1 MITCILNNMKKTH
14 FIILVLCYLFITS
27 CSTKKEDGKLS
38 PEIVSNPATASGSKD
53 EKAMPEFKFEVTRHH
68 FGDMKEGEV
77 VSFSFPFKNV
87 GEADLVIMDVATS
100 CGCTSPFWPKDP
112 IKPGQE
118 SKIDV
123 TFNSAGKSGM
133 VSKTITVFTNA
144 VPSSRVLTISAEV
157 NSK

>member
-1 MITCILNNMKKTH
+1 MITGKLDTMKKTR
-14 FIILVLCYLFITS
+14 FLFFTICYLFITS
-27 CSTKKEDGKLS
+27 CNNKKDDGKLS
-38 PEIVSNPATASGSKD
+38 PDIVSNPATASGSKE
-53 EKAMPEFKFEVTRHH
+53 EKEMPEFKFEVTRHH
-68 FGDMKEGEV
+68 FGEIKEGDV

-112 IKPGQE
+112 IKPGQN

-144 VPSSRVLTISAEV
+144 VPSSRVLTISAEII
-157 NSK
+157 SK